1 MMKAAALIRW
11 TVTIPT
17 LALVCA
23 TPVSAVAQERPPGAQ
38 NPAPVE
44 EILSEPQGFFREP
57 SIIERFVIFSDRHFG
72 NGEVTNGFYTDFNNM
87 ITGAGWIA
95 GGPGYRRW
103 YAQDRVFVD
112 ASAAISWRGYKTA
125 QARFELPKLAR
136 SRLAIGSQLRLQD
149 FTQIN
154 YFGEGADALESNLSE
169 YRLKSQNIVG
179 YATFRPIEWVG
190 IGAKIGW
197 LEPSILPRA
206 GAFMRDRPDTR
217 DVFPGDIVFALP
229 EQPAFVHSEASIT
242 ADTRDFAGHPTRG
255 GLYRAAAANYS
266 DRDTGLFSFRRYEAE
281 AARFVPLADSRVVV
295 ALRGWLVTS
304 NTGDGQFV
312 PFYLQPSLGGHNTLR
327 GYADYRFHDRNLL
340 VVNLET
346 RIAMMTHVDAAVF
359 FDAGNVAAR
368 VGDLNLSK
376 RTYGAGFRIHSRRE
390 TFARLDLAR
399 GGEGWR
405 FVFRLT
411 DPLNLARLSRRTAP
425 VPFVP

>member
-1 MMKAAALIRW
+1 MKKATALIRW
-11 TVTIPT
+11 TVIVLT

-23 TPVSAVAQERPPGAQ
+23 NPVSSRAQERPPGAQ

-44 EILSEPQGFFREP
+44 EILSEPQGFFVEP
-57 SIIERFVIFSDRHFG
+57 GIIERFVIFSDRHFA

-103 YAQDRVFVD
+103 YAEDRVFVD
-112 ASAAISWRGYKTA
+112 ASAAISWRGYKAA

-136 SRLAIGSQLRLQD
+136 SRVAIGSQLRLQD

-169 YRLKSQNIVG
+169 YRLKSKNVVG
-179 YATFRPIEWVG
+179 YATFRPVDWVG

-197 LEPSILPRA
+197 LAPSILPRA
-206 GAFMRDRPDTR
+206 GAFKRDRRDTR
-217 DVFPGDIVFALP
+217 DVFPGDIVFARP
-229 EQPAFVHSEASIT
+229 EQPAFVHTEASIT

-255 GLYRAAAANYS
+255 GLYRAAASSYS
-266 DRDTGLFSFRRYEAE
+266 DRDAGLFSFRRYEAE
-281 AARFVPLADSRVVV
+281 AARFVPLVDSHVVV

-346 RIAMMTHVDAAVF
+346 RIAMMRHVDAAVF

-376 RTYGAGFRIHSRRE
+376 RSYGAGLRIHSRRE